1 MSTMRPRESYRPFTI
16 AILLMIVGI
25 LVSFE
30 VYQLREPARVAAEES
45 RDRILATTAGRELF
59 ADNCAMCHG
68 EQGEGVD
75 GPPLNDS
82 TFLHTTLDSTIFSV
96 VGSGV
101 PNTEMP
107 AWNQAHGGP
116 FTDEQIG
123 DLVAFMR
130 SWESTAPDRA
140 AEAMKGD
147 PQEGLAIYAA
157 TCTVC
162 HGAEGQGTPLGPAL
176 NDVHRLASFDDD
188 WYASTIADGR
198 PAAGMPTWGTVLSP
212 VQIRDLIAL
221 LRAWER
227 GEKVELADP
236 AELLQEAIH
245 ELSHG
250 DLPAVHELL
259 AQAAD
264 RATGELK
271 QAIEEAAAA
280 AESGDTGA
288 LEKALDRAT
297 ELGGSSEDMGGMDMD
312 DAGDA
317 DSGAGA
323 MAPAP
328 GEAEAR
334 TALADLASGN
344 PAGAVSKLKVSLA
357 LASGPLKEAVE
368 HALMDIE
375 AGKADEARTV
385 LEEALTMG
393 EG

>member
-1 MSTMRPRESYRPFTI
+1 MRPRDSYRPFTI
-16 AILLMIVGI
+16 AILLLVVGI
-25 LVSFE
+25 LASFE
-30 VYQLREPARVAAEES
+30 VYLLREPARVAAEES
-45 RDRILATTAGRELF
+45 RDHILATTAGRELY
-59 ADNCAMCHG
+59 ANDCAMCHG

-75 GPPLNDS
+75 APPLNDS
-82 TFLHTTLDSTIFSV
+82 TFLGTTLDSTVFSV
-96 VGSGV
+96 IGSGV

-107 AWNQAHGGP
+107 AWSQAHGGP
-116 FTDEQIG
+116 FTDEQ
-123 DLVAFMR
+123 LRQLAAFIR
-130 SWESTAPDRA
+130 SWEEDAPDRA

-162 HGAEGQGTPLGPAL
+162 HGPEGQGTAQGPAL
-176 NDVHRLASFDDD
+176 NDVQRLANFDDD
-188 WYASTIADGR
+188 WYAATVADGR
-198 PAAGMPTWGTVLSP
+198 PATGMPTWGTVLSP
-212 VQIRDLIAL
+212 VQIRDLVAL

-250 DLPAVHELL
+250 DLPAVHKLL
-259 AQAAD
+259 DQAAD

-271 QAIEEAAAA
+271 EAIEEAAAA
-280 AESGDTGA
+280 AESGDTEA
-288 LEKALDRAT
+288 LQQGLDRAT
-297 ELGGSSEDMGGMDMD
+297 ELAGSSEDMGGMDMD
-312 DAGDA
+312 DASDA
-317 DSGAGA
+317 DSGSGA

-334 TALADLASGN
+334 SALADLASGN
-344 PAGAVSKLKVSLA
+344 PAGAVPKLKVSLA

-368 HALMDIE
+368 HALIDIE